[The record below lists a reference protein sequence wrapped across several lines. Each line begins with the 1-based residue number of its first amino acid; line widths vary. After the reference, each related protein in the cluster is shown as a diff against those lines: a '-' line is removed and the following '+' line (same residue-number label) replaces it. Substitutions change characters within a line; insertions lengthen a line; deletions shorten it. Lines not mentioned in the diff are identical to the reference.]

1 MMEQKEVSVSPLNKT
16 TSDES
21 KKTTQEA
28 AEGAITTTTTTITA
42 KRAVEC
48 IYGSNEVEL
57 NKIRLMRAFVQTQDT
72 SSKNVVEPEDVASGA
87 VAATESS
94 GRGEA
99 EAADEDDL
107 MIKRFLWA
115 RNVDIQKALAMFL
128 KNLKWR
134 RTFVPNGFIPLQRS
148 EMT

>member
-57 NKIRLMRAFVQTQDT
+57 NKNRLMRAFVQTQDT
-72 SSKNVVEPEDVASGA
+72 SSK
-87 VAATESS
+87 
-94 GRGEA
+94 
-99 EAADEDDL
+99 DEDDL

-115 RNVDIQKALAMFL
+115 RNVDIQKASAMFL
-128 KNLKWR
+128 KYLKWR

>member
-1 MMEQKEVSVSPLNKT
+1 MMMEQKEVSVSPLNKT

-72 SSKNVVEPEDVASGA
+72 SSK
-87 VAATESS
+87 
-94 GRGEA
+94 
-99 EAADEDDL
+99 DEDDL